1 MLDLELVNNSGYNDY
16 LGYSIDQREVNIF
29 IIKYLVKLKS
39 LLKIEFN
46 LILLVERQNVSNF
59 IN

>member
-39 LLKIEFN
+39 LLKIEN
-46 LILLVERQNVSNF
+46 
-59 IN
+59 